1 MRSFSSETARFIP
14 MVVAA
19 ATLIAC
25 SHSQPAPEA
34 APVAQSASPAA
45 TPAPEKAPPPPVGPI
60 APVSIYFGSNSAD
73 LDEAAR
79 VALTRLSSQA
89 QSQPHVDL
97 RIEGNCDDRGSR
109 GYNLALGKRRAEA
122 AKDYLVFLG
131 VEASRITAVS
141 NGKDKPRAR
150 GRGEQVWK
158 KNRRDDLMPAPRAVA
173 QASH

>member
-19 ATLIAC
+19 SALVAC

-34 APVAQSASPAA
+34 PPVAQSASPAA
-45 TPAPEKAPPPPVGPI
+45 APAPEKAPPPAVGPI
-60 APVSIYFGSNSAD
+60 ASVSIYFGVNSTE
-73 LDEAAR
+73 LDEGAR
-79 VALTRLSSQA
+79 MALTRLASQA

-97 RIEGNCDDRGSR
+97 RIEGNCDERGSR
-109 GYNLALGKRRAEA
+109 VFNLALGKRRAEA

-131 VEASRITAVS
+131 VDASRITAVS

-150 GRGEQVWK
+150 GHGEQVWK